1 MLSYKF
7 NKSLLCY
14 QLILFFS
21 FAISINYFVELKYV
35 NLIFYIIF
43 HITFIYLAF
52 YFYNFS
58 LFLLGF
64 IYGMIF
70 DLILINYIAPHLL
83 ALLLLLLIISLIR
96 KNLFNLKANKI
107 SYIIFLFLFVTI
119 LIEMIFA
126 SILFNYDFKINVFSS
141 LIVMGLIIFIPIIYL
156 YSKIDKL

>member
-1 MLSYKF
+1 
-7 NKSLLCY
+7 
-14 QLILFFS
+14 
-21 FAISINYFVELKYV
+21 
-35 NLIFYIIF
+35 
-43 HITFIYLAF
+43 
-52 YFYNFS
+52 
-58 LFLLGF
+58 
-64 IYGMIF
+64 MIF